1 MSSPSPTS
9 SAAVRRNTVPAWRR
23 RLPLLGGL
31 LLVALIVMGLW
42 PRAVPV
48 EVATVTRGPL
58 VVTVDEEGMTRVRNR
73 YVVSSPV
80 AGQLRRIDWK
90 AGAPVEAGKTV
101 LAVLETSGADFLDA
115 RSQAQAQARMKA
127 AEANREMAAA
137 QRDSAR
143 AAQTLAQSE
152 LDRARML
159 WEKKT
164 LSQQEFDVA
173 QMHGTTA
180 AQDARAAEFALQV
193 ADFELQQAR
202 ALLMR
207 GGRNAA
213 DQNPAAD
220 GSAAAM
226 APPVAGAASNT
237 SAEPLVIVSPVN
249 GRILRVLQE
258 SGRVVPSG
266 FPLLEI
272 GDPTDLEVRVEVLS
286 RDGVVIQPG
295 ARVMLEQW
303 GGPQP
308 LEARVR
314 LVEPSAF
321 TKISALGVEEQR
333 VYVVADFVDPV
344 DRRPTLGD
352 SYRVEA
358 RIVIWESRDVL
369 QAPAGALFQ
378 RGGAWQAFVMV
389 GSQVRLRSVKV
400 GHGNGLQTEIMEGL
414 QPGDRVIM
422 YPGDKVV
429 EGTRVKA
436 ITVAE

>member
-1 MSSPSPTS
+1 
-9 SAAVRRNTVPAWRR
+9 
-23 RLPLLGGL
+23 
-31 LLVALIVMGLW
+31 
-42 PRAVPV
+42 
-48 EVATVTRGPL
+48 
-58 VVTVDEEGMTRVRNR
+58 MTRVKNR

-115 RSQAQAQARMKA
+115 RSQAQAQARVKA

-137 QRDSAR
+137 QRDSAH
-143 AAQTLAQSE
+143 AARTLAQSE
-152 LDRARML
+152 LDRARVL
-159 WEKKT
+159 LEKKT

-173 QMHGTTA
+173 QMRGTTA
-180 AQDARAAEFALQV
+180 AQDERAAEFALQV

-202 ALLMR
+202 ALSMR

-213 DQNPAAD
+213 GQGSAAGGGAAA
-220 GSAAAM
+220 GSAAA
-226 APPVAGAASNT
+226 PSLT
-237 SAEPLVIVSPVN
+237 AEPLVITSPVN

-258 SGRVVPSG
+258 SGRVVPGG

-358 RIVIWESRDVL
+358 RIVTWEGRDVL

-378 RGGAWQAFVMV
+378 RGGAWQTFVMA
-389 GSQVRLRSVKV
+389 GSQVKLRSVRV
-400 GHGNGLQTEIMEGL
+400 GHSNGLQTEIVEGL
-414 QPGDRVIM
+414 QPDDRVIM

-436 ITVAE
+436 ITVTE